1 MKMKW
6 HYHIFMWSYTMM
18 IMFTRAKFQITIWY
32 LFFPPAGLG
41 LLRTNMAFLRISV
54 QSVWKISLKYEMWGK
69 YFSVSSGHCRPVLP
83 PPAAPDVKIF
93 IERFLRRPLWAA
105 WITNGKAGPG
115 RLNQFAPSTNP
126 QGPGRDPKGPGRLQ
140 QFAPSTI
147 NQPTRIKIW
156 PMVRNI
162 K

>member
-1 MKMKW
+1 
-6 HYHIFMWSYTMM
+6 
-18 IMFTRAKFQITIWY
+18 MFVFIKSSLLPITFDALEWIWAVWKAVAWNRSLIKNKY
-32 LFFPPAGLG
+32 
-41 LLRTNMAFLRISV
+41 NILRISV

-83 PPAAPDVKIF
+83 APAAPDVKIF

-105 WITNGKAGPG
+105 WITNGEAGPG
-115 RLNQFAPSTNP
+115 RLN
-126 QGPGRDPKGPGRLQ
+126 

-156 PMVRNI
+156 PVGLSCQLKCEVTRILVRGLGVRMHCA
-162 K
+162 